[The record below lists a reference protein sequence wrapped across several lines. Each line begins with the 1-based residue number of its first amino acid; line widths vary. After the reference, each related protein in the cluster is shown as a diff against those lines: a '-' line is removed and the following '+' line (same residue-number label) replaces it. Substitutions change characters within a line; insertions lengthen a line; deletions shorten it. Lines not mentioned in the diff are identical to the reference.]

1 MNLYVVYGAEY
12 VRHVICQGK
21 VTLIMK
27 VKIIFSSIGVY
38 QYLKADPFTGFI
50 RDNTQEF
57 FKKRRKVVDRQHLEV
72 IRLEKRLTKLTQLLG
87 DLAAQESAT
96 SSLLW
101 PVNGIRNQRKL
112 LEQSV
117 VPWEDDASTLYCP
130 FCKQTFTNF
139 SLRKHHCRLCGRIVC
154 GDPRTGCSTEVGLNV
169 STTNTAGE
177 KASNNMSLDVRI
189 CKECHI
195 TVFSK
200 KDFAA
205 ELTTKPPDLR
215 SYEVCCSI

>member
-1 MNLYVVYGAEY
+1 MSREGYLDHEGIYHYY
-12 VRHVICQGK
+12 
-21 VTLIMK
+21 
-27 VKIIFSSIGVY
+27 SSIGVY
-38 QYLKADPFTGFI
+38 QHVRTNTYVGFI

-57 FKKRRKVVDRQHLEV
+57 FNKRRKVVDRQHLEV
-72 IRLEKRLTKLTQLLG
+72 IRLEKRLTKLTQLLS
-87 DLAAQESAT
+87 DSASQESTT

-117 VPWEDDASTLYCP
+117 IPWEDDASILSCP

-154 GDPRTGCSTEVGLNV
+154 GDLRTGCSTEVGLNV
-169 STTNTAGE
+169 SMTSTVGE

-189 CKECHI
+189 CKECHT

-205 ELTTKPPDLR
+205 ELATKPPDLR
-215 SYEVCCSI
+215 SYEVY